1 MVALQLPGAL
11 VSVMRLNPESNTLD
25 LVASK
30 GISDTYIQAA
40 QDVPVGID
48 IASFGVSAFLRE
60 VVITED
66 IEQDTNWTPF
76 LEYSRREGLV
86 SCWATFNEI
95 TKLAALI
102 CEAPVALINFIEQ
115 DRIKSKS
122 AFGFDNID
130 IPLGGSLCIHTLQQ
144 HDLLVVPD
152 TTLEPH
158 FLDHPWVSGAPYLRF
173 YAGIKL
179 KADDGQS
186 LGTLCV
192 LDYKPRE
199 LSENQCNS
207 LRALANQVMIY
218 VGLMHANEK
227 QAVLIQELHLAQ
239 KELLRLASTDPL
251 SGLLNRRAFEECL
264 HKERARIQRGEH
276 SSTLLMIDFD
286 DFKRVNDEF
295 GHETGDVVIRQFA
308 EVCRNIFRESDITC
322 RWGGEEFA
330 ILLTNTSATDAQE
343 AVERLHSKIRN
354 IPMAIVGNVSVYI
367 TISVGMCTLTEAKT
381 LRSCIGL
388 ADQLL
393 YIAKSKGG
401 NRTETAQKLPYI
413 K

>member
-1 MVALQLPGAL
+1 MQYL
-11 VSVMRLNPESNTLD
+11 VSDDQSAMYKEKLLSTLAACEA
-25 LVASK
+25 LGK
-30 GISDTYIQAA
+30 GQ
-40 QDVPVGID
+40 
-48 IASFGVSAFLRE
+48 E
-60 VVITED
+60 
-66 IEQDTNWTPF
+66 
-76 LEYSRREGLV
+76 
-86 SCWATFNEI
+86 ATFNEI

-102 CEAPVALINFIEQ
+102 CETPVALINFIEQ

-130 IPLGGSLCIHTLQQ
+130 IPLGESLCIHTLQQ

-158 FLDHPWVSGAPYLRF
+158 FLEHPWVNSAPYLRF

-179 KADDGQS
+179 KTDDGQS

-286 DFKRVNDEF
+286 DFKRVNDEY

-308 EVCRNIFRESDITC
+308 EVCRNTFRESDITC
-322 RWGGEEFA
+322 RWGVKSSLFYSP
-330 ILLTNTSATDAQE
+330 ILRQRMRKKQWKDS
-343 AVERLHSKIRN
+343 
-354 IPMAIVGNVSVYI
+354 
-367 TISVGMCTLTEAKT
+367 
-381 LRSCIGL
+381 
-388 ADQLL
+388 
-393 YIAKSKGG
+393 IA
-401 NRTETAQKLPYI
+401 
-413 K
+413 